1 MMARTLRAGALLLA
15 ACAASPQP
23 ATQSATPP
31 ATEPAAET
39 PPAPPPPLPPQ
50 PPPLPAEV
58 DLRPQFIAF
67 DLAPRAQGP
76 RPTCSV
82 FTVAAAFEFAFARL
96 RGRGERLSVEYLN
109 WAANAAT
116 GRRDDGDFFHCVLA
130 GYERFGVCPDA
141 LLPYADRFLSEMVP
155 PPDALVAGGRLRAEA
170 GDRLRVRWLRPLGNG
185 PGLDAAQ
192 FDLVRRTLA
201 RGWPVAAGSGHS
213 RLLVGYRDGA
223 RAGGGAFLTLDS
235 GLARFAEV
243 DYEFVR
249 TQINDAFAVEVAAA
263 P

>member
-1 MMARTLRAGALLLA
+1 MARALHAGALLLA
-15 ACAASPQP
+15 ACAASPQR
-23 ATQSATPP
+23 ATQLATEP
-31 ATEPAAET
+31 ATEPAAAT
-39 PPAPPPPLPPQ
+39 PPAPTPPPPPA
-50 PPPLPAEV
+50 PLPAEV
-58 DLRPQFIAF
+58 DLRPQFLAYG
-67 DLAPRAQGP
+67 LAPRAQGG

-141 LLPYADRFLSEMVP
+141 LLPYADKFLPESVP

-185 PGLDAAQ
+185 PGLDAVQ

-213 RLLVGYRDGA
+213 RLLVGYRDDGA